1 LGETGV
7 RLKEIFILLACLVG
21 FGFASR
27 AQAQLLQKAVVHG
40 VMVQVTGES
49 PNGILVTV
57 GDRVVIRDNDNT
69 TVYIKGVYEGSGKTY
84 VLIAE
89 ASGGNA
95 CPELYQAIDMS
106 ASEAKVSKPFGTC
119 SDFGRPAVINGALT
133 LDLPLLD
140 GKGRVLFT
148 YLGGVLN
155 ETKQRVS
162 LEPAGPAGAPGG
174 DLAAFALSRNIGDL
188 FKLRA
193 SAGPLMR
200 IMPASDFAEARD
212 MALSGPSSGAK
223 LNGDVVVIGA
233 CQAHN
238 CLDHQVTLVFDH
250 FGNAWA
256 SILREARLSFFG
268 NPDPRVRR
276 LLDPRI
282 S

>member
-1 LGETGV
+1 V
-7 RLKEIFILLACLVG
+7 RLKEIFILLACLATLG
-21 FGFASR
+21 FVSP
-27 AQAQLLQKAVVHG
+27 AQAQFLRKVVVHG
-40 VMVQVTGES
+40 VPVQVTGEF

-57 GDRVVIRDNDNT
+57 GDRVVIRDSLNT
-69 TVYIKGVYEGSGKTY
+69 IVYIKGIYEGDGKTY

-106 ASEAKVSKPFGTC
+106 VVETKISKPFGTC
-119 SDFGRPAVINGALT
+119 SDIGEPAVIHGALA
-133 LDLPLLD
+133 LDLPRLD

-148 YLGGVLN
+148 YFAGVLS
-155 ETKQRVS
+155 EIKQRVS

-174 DLAAFALSRNIGDL
+174 DLAAFALSRSIGDL

-193 SAGPLMR
+193 SAGPLMK
-200 IMPASDFAEARD
+200 IMPGSDFAEARD

-223 LNGDVVVIGA
+223 LSSDVVVIGA

-238 CLDHQVTLVFDH
+238 CGDHQVTLVFDH

-276 LLDPRI
+276 LLDPRTR
-282 S
+282 